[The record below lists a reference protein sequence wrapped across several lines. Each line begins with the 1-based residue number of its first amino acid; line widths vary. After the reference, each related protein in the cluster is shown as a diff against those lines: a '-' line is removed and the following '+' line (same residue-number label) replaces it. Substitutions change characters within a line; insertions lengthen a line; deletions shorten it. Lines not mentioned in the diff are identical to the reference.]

1 MFQEGLQMKK
11 FITIL
16 AALGI
21 GFCIVNVILV
31 VNFFNILATL

>member
-1 MFQEGLQMKK
+1 MSQGGVQMKK

-21 GFCIVNVILV
+21 GFCIVNAVLIF
-31 VNFFNILATL
+31 NFFSILGTL